1 MAKGDGVKN
10 ETAVQRSHRMRGVVM
25 ASPDDVKHLILAPDP
40 AKIHDL
46 LSNRVGAPRAFND
59 PDELAADI
67 EDYFMS
73 IIAPVLNGE
82 GEEIGTRWVGKPT
95 VANLATHLGVHRD
108 TLLEHE
114 KNGLPEISV
123 LIKRAKGIIAGYAE
137 SAMLNGGNPAAYIN
151 YLINMRMDTPWIG
164 DEKLIKIEPVAPDN
178 HAKSVEEI
186 EAFLDDRA
194 LPDII
199 DAEP

>member
-10 ETAVQRSHRMRGVVM
+10 ESLEARSHRMRGVVM
-25 ASPDDVKHLILAPDP
+25 ASPDDMKNLVLGPDP
-40 AKIHDL
+40 RKIHEL
-46 LSNRVGAPRAFND
+46 LTNRMGAPRAFED

-73 IIAPVLNGE
+73 ILAPIQDEDGTV
-82 GEEIGTRWVGKPT
+82 IGTRWVGKPT

-114 KNGLPEISV
+114 KNGFPEISV

-164 DEKLIKIEPVAPDN
+164 DEKLIKVEPVVPD
-178 HAKSVEEI
+178 AGAQSTEEI
-186 EAFLDDRA
+186 VAYLDERA
-194 LPDII
+194 LPPG
-199 DAEP
+199 EE